1 MKCVLGYR
9 AWISEIFFSAEHIFV
24 KHYAFNMYWFDPSLY
39 QVLDCKHFASI
50 MCMYVSR
57 YHFFTFFIILYMLTF
72 CNINYIYCQPPYHLL
87 TCEHYSAVQC
97 MYAHI
102 FTQLV
107 CACVHRINFWQ
118 PFQLCILF
126 VKTLYFKLLFIWGLF
141 INYFCVQM
149 MQL

>member
-1 MKCVLGYR
+1 MYLDTEHEFLKYFFQLNIFLLNIMLLTCTDLIPHYIKY
-9 AWISEIFFSAEHIFV
+9 WIANILHLLCA
-24 KHYAFNMYWFDPSLY
+24 
-39 QVLDCKHFASI
+39 C
-50 MCMYVSR
+50 MCPDTI
-57 YHFFTFFIILYMLTF
+57 FTFSIILYMLTF
-72 CNINYIYCQPPYHLL
+72 CNFNYIYCQPPYHLL